1 MIAELDTLKRT
12 IIIKS
17 SFTLYELT
25 DFIEQHMVQGW
36 VIELAK
42 EYIYYPNQPY
52 VQPYTYTPY
61 APPPIL
67 SEPWTITCS
76 NGFTGSL
83 STNGFVGTN
92 TAIGKEQ

>member
-25 DFIEQHMVQGW
+25 DFIEQHMLQGW
-36 VIELAK
+36 AIELAK
-42 EYIYYPNQPY
+42 EYVYF
-52 VQPYTYTPY
+52 QPYTYTPY
-61 APPPIL
+61 TQPTL
-67 SEPWTITCS
+67 SEPWTITFS
-76 NGFTGSL
+76 NEFTGTL

-92 TAIGKEQ
+92 TAIGKE